1 MKKLVGMMALALAL
15 TFGMGTVTTFAGN
28 PAPAGDKEKK
38 DKKGGKLV
46 FAGDKKDEKKDKK
59 GGK

>member
-1 MKKLVGMMALALAL
+1 MMALALAL